1 MQIKK
6 YTASSLKEATDKMK
20 KELGPDAI
28 VLSTR
33 VVEGQGSSKIFEL
46 TAGVEEDFDKI
57 SSYEEKP
64 TTSMK
69 KGNNSFSDELQL
81 LTDKIYQAQAK
92 AKAAPKTAKVIP
104 LETST
109 PSAESKRSEL
119 TEYDFKDIYDQLIH
133 RDVSPRLADEII
145 EQLKK
150 YGNILNRQNVDS
162 YVVSIISSLMPISK
176 FEFEKTDKPKVVA
189 LVGPTGVGKTTCIA
203 KLAVISKILHKLNV
217 GLISIDTYRLGA
229 IDQLKIF
236 SEIANVEMAVAY
248 EPEDM
253 KGLLNQFKK
262 KDIVF
267 VDTAGRSQNNK
278 KLLTDMNPFL
288 EAINADEIYLVLS
301 AASASKTMVDI
312 AEKFKSVNYNGLVLT
327 KLDEAVSYGG
337 ILNVSSSFGTPI
349 KYLTNGQVIPDDIIA
364 AESEFIANLVY
375 TGKLNK

>member
-1 MQIKK
+1 
-6 YTASSLKEATDKMK
+6 
-20 KELGPDAI
+20 
-28 VLSTR
+28 
-33 VVEGQGSSKIFEL
+33 
-46 TAGVEEDFDKI
+46 VEEDFDKI

-64 TTSMK
+64 STSLK
-69 KGNNSFSDELQL
+69 KGNTSFSDELQL

-92 AKAAPKTAKVIP
+92 AKSAPKTAKVIP

-109 PSAESKRSEL
+109 SSAEPKRSEL
-119 TEYDFKDIYDQLIH
+119 TEYDFKDIYDQLLH

-176 FEFEKTDKPKVVA
+176 FEFEKADRPKVVA

>member
-20 KELGPDAI
+20 KDLGSEAI

-33 VVEGQGSSKIFEL
+33 VVEGQGGTKQFEL
-46 TAGVEEDFDKI
+46 TAGVEEEFDKMSPVEDDAPKN
-57 SSYEEKP
+57 SS
-64 TTSMK
+64 
-69 KGNNSFSDELQL
+69 KGGKNFSEELQF
-81 LTDKIYQAQAK
+81 LTDKIYQAQSRQKTA
-92 AKAAPKTAKVIP
+92 AQKAAKPV
-104 LETST
+104 LQEQTSPAQG
-109 PSAESKRSEL
+109 PSL
-119 TEYDFKDIYDQLIH
+119 TEHDFKEIYDQLVH
-133 RDVSPRLADEII
+133 RDVSHRIAEDII

-150 YGNILNRQNVDS
+150 YGGIINHQNVDS
-162 YVVSIISSLMPISK
+162 YVISIISSMLPISK
-176 FEFEKTDKPKVVA
+176 FEFEKQTKPKVVA
-189 LVGPTGVGKTTCIA
+189 VVGPTGVGKTTCIA

-248 EPEDM
+248 EPGEM

-267 VDTAGRSQNNK
+267 IDTAGRSQNNK
-278 KLLTDMNPFL
+278 KQISDMNPFL
-288 EAINADEIYLVLS
+288 STVDVDEVYLVLS
-301 AASASKTMVDI
+301 AASASKTIVDI
-312 AEKFKSVNYNGLVLT
+312 AEKFKAVNYNGLVLT
-327 KLDEAVSYGG
+327 KLDEAVSFGG
-337 ILNVSSSFGTPI
+337 ILNVSASFGSPI

-364 AESEFIANLVY
+364 AESDFIANLVY